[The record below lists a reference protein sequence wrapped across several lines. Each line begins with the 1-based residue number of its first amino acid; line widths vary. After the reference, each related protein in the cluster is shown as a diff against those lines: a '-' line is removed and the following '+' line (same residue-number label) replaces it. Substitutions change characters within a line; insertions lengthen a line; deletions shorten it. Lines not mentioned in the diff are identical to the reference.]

1 MTTHTNIWSF
11 AAALFWIIIAGIAG
25 FGHTAPALGINLW
38 CVVLFGSLIT
48 FVFGL
53 YGFAGGT
60 NFTFRVRSI
69 LTTVITTALATFSAA
84 VIVMAHIFQFT

>member
-1 MTTHTNIWSF
+1 MTIKSNIGSF
-11 AAALFWIIIAGIAG
+11 AAALLWIIVAGIAG
-25 FGHTAPALGINLW
+25 FGHIVPVLSINLW
-38 CVVLFGSLIT
+38 YVVLFGSLTT

-60 NFTFRVRSI
+60 NFTSRVRSVV
-69 LTTVITTALATFSAA
+69 TTVITTVLATFSAA